1 MRAVLIGTIWLALV
15 GFVAGEHGK
24 ARQARWARGVWT
36 AGAVLC
42 AVPMAIAFVAVHGG
56 SRAAMVA
63 DTARQTARVYGLDW
77 GGGAYVN
84 LVFLACWLAEA
95 AWWSVA
101 PAAYDRRPRW
111 MAWLVGACYF
121 VVILNGAV
129 IFTRGVARLAGLTLV
144 GAWLPALLHRSQR
157 V

>member
-1 MRAVLIGTIWLALV
+1 MRAALIGTIWLALA

-24 ARQARWARGVWT
+24 TRRAPWALGVWT

-42 AVPMAIAFVAVHGG
+42 AVHIAIAFVAVHGG

-63 DTARQTARVYGLDW
+63 ATARQTASVYGLDW

-84 LVFLACWLAEA
+84 FVFLACWLAEA
-95 AWWSVA
+95 AWWSAA
-101 PAAYDRRPRW
+101 PAAYGRRPRW
-111 MAWLVGACYF
+111 MAWLVGAFYF

-129 IFTRGVARLAGLTLV
+129 IFARGPARLAGLALV
-144 GAWLPALLHRSQR
+144 GAWLPALVHRSER